1 MKKMANE
8 KDSGTMDNIKAK
20 VDSIVMW
27 KYLGGFV
34 ENRYSISLWTSIDDL
49 CIEWMEQENFAFF
62 KIKHGKKPTI
72 TNNNN
77 KQTEEQ

>member
-27 KYLGGFV
+27 KYLDGFV
-34 ENRYSISLWTSIDDL
+34 ENRYCISL
-49 CIEWMEQENFAFF
+49 
-62 KIKHGKKPTI
+62 
-72 TNNNN
+72 
-77 KQTEEQ
+77 

>member
-1 MKKMANE
+1 MKKMANG

-34 ENRYSISLWTSIDDL
+34 ENRYSISL
-49 CIEWMEQENFAFF
+49 
-62 KIKHGKKPTI
+62 
-72 TNNNN
+72 
-77 KQTEEQ
+77 

>member
-1 MKKMANE
+1 
-8 KDSGTMDNIKAK
+8 MDNIKAK

-49 CIEWMEQENFAFF
+49 CIEWMEKLDLCQIAKHNK
-62 KIKHGKKPTI
+62 KILLSSR
-72 TNNNN
+72 
-77 KQTEEQ
+77 